1 MQSRDSQGR
10 NPPSEHVSRVAATN
24 DGTLNAIV
32 NKSVHSVDVPLAR
45 AASQHDDEM
54 LSWLHYPLADSLD
67 RGYCSDIFGD
77 LPNSSALLVTQFQCP
92 TREFGLRLPIPR
104 APFNTGVSL
113 ASSMLSHGTSTSI
126 NTCTVATESTRDMA
140 ESCGS
145 RSVEASF
152 RVAGADAVLGLGI
165 CQAAGVMPSCVG
177 TEGFGKLDTPG
188 DVVRKADHAKQ
199 LICNSSS
206 ANETLC
212 TQSEGS
218 QTPSQIAS
226 RQEGSLSSMTTLSC
240 VPKPLDMNCFT
251 SPIPTGKH
259 GASNFEHFS
268 RTAVESKVSLH
279 VLRESSGP
287 TNIERVRQQTGQ
299 HVVAQ
304 ESTFTCN
311 MSSNLEAVPAK
322 WLPPC
327 VPLRPLLPLPRP
339 LPPLLPSS
347 SSFSAAVERSHSM
360 PARWSP
366 TLPPPSS
373 SVGESR
379 DGTNVSKDTSMCA
392 RISTMSAEKGTRTAD
407 QASTSPS
414 RCSGSSTKKWG
425 EMTENMSTKPMLIT
439 GEDSDYQSE
448 YVEELAATEKKSPS
462 IVKRLRTAEMHN
474 QSERKRR
481 VKINDKL
488 KILQQLIPNGNKPDK
503 ASLLD
508 AVIEYIKLL
517 QSQLQVISTRTGI
530 GIPTGMIPNGNVH
543 HLQMPAFA
551 HMRIPTDMGMGVGLG
566 MGMTMEMGMMDANGA
581 AMGTGCTIMPMPLF
595 PGPPP
600 IPHTAAL
607 HPADCGQSPGVM
619 NLYVGQS
626 HVQHPMMNQNSPIY
640 SSLQQQPRP
649 PIMQPQQQHLSRQ
662 SKQTP
667 QLPSNPGKKP
677 F

>member
-32 NKSVHSVDVPLAR
+32 NKSLCSADVPLAR
-45 AASQHDDEM
+45 AASQHDDQM

-77 LPNSSALLVTQFQCP
+77 LPNSSALLVRQFQCP
-92 TREFGLRLPIPR
+92 TGELGLRLPR
-104 APFNTGVSL
+104 APFNTGTSL
-113 ASSMLSHGTSTSI
+113 ASSILSHGTSTSI
-126 NTCTVATESTRDMA
+126 NTCTIATESTRDMV
-140 ESCGS
+140 ESCSSG
-145 RSVEASF
+145 SVEASF

-177 TEGFGKLDTPG
+177 AEGFGKLDTHK
-188 DVVRKADHAKQ
+188 DVVRKADHGKQ

-206 ANETLC
+206 ANETFC

-218 QTPSQIAS
+218 QIPSQIAS

-251 SPIPTGKH
+251 SPMPTGKH

-268 RTAVESKVSLH
+268 CTAVKSKISLH
-279 VLRESSGP
+279 VLGESSGP

-299 HVVAQ
+299 HVMAQ
-304 ESTFTCN
+304 ESTFTIN
-311 MSSNLEAVPAK
+311 MPSNLGAVSAK

-327 VPLRPLLPLPRP
+327 VPLRPLLPLSRP

-347 SSFSAAVERSHSM
+347 SSFSAALERSHSM

-366 TLPPPSS
+366 TLPLPSS

-379 DGTNVSKDTSMCA
+379 DETNVSKDTSTCS
-392 RISTMSAEKGTRTAD
+392 RIPTMSAEKGTRTAD

-414 RCSGSSTKKWG
+414 RYSGSSTEKWG
-425 EMTENMSTKPMLIT
+425 KMMENMSIKPMLIV

-462 IVKRLRTAEMHN
+462 IVKRLRSAEMHN

-488 KILQQLIPNGNKPDK
+488 KTLQQLIPNGNKPDK

-508 AVIEYIKLL
+508 AVIEYIKRL
-517 QSQLQVISTRTGI
+517 QSQLQVISMRTGI
-530 GIPTGMIPNGNVH
+530 GIPTGMIPIGNVH

-551 HMRIPTDMGMGVGLG
+551 QMRIPTDMGMGVGFG
-566 MGMTMEMGMMDANGA
+566 MGMRMGMGMMDANVA

-600 IPHTAAL
+600 IPQTAAL

-626 HVQHPMMNQNSPIY
+626 HVQHPMVNHNSSIS
-640 SSLQQQPRP
+640 SSLQQQPHP
-649 PIMQPQQQHLSRQ
+649 PIMQPQQQHISRQ
-662 SKQTP
+662 SKQTS
-667 QLPSNPGKKP
+667 QQPSTSGKKP